1 MSLVQDFKTFLM
13 RGNLVELAVAFV
25 MGAVFAAL
33 LKAFIG
39 DLITP
44 IIALVFGQPDF
55 SALSFTINGSHFLY
69 GDFLNALF
77 TFLTTAAVIFFFVV
91 RPYNALMARRS
102 KEDPDDQAVPG
113 MHERRPAGGTA
124 LSVLHVADRR
134 SDRRGSYSASGLT
147 EITRPRRPV
156 VNCTV
161 PAERA

>member
-1 MSLVQDFKTFLM
+1 MSLLQDFKTFLM

-55 SALSFTINGSHFLY
+55 STLSFTINGSHFLY

-91 RPYNALMARRS
+91 RPYNGLMARRS
-102 KEDPDDQAVPG
+102 KEDPTTKPWPAFESVRSSG
-113 MHERRPAGGTA
+113 TSRPMA
-124 LSVLHVADRR
+124 
-134 SDRRGSYSASGLT
+134 SDPSLNSLRSASSRG
-147 EITRPRRPV
+147 PV
-156 VNCTV
+156 
-161 PAERA
+161 